1 MAISCSN
8 TCNDFRSQPPDGG
21 AGVCRSVRRL
31 LPFILVALVAGVAQG
46 QSTTETETET
56 ETEIRSLIEAVGA
69 SGCDFER
76 NGTSHSATEA
86 AAHLTLKYQRG
97 QRYANSAEEFIER
110 LASKSSWTGRPYQ
123 MICDGEAQPAG
134 DWLSATLAQLR
145 AQ

>member
-1 MAISCSN
+1 M
-8 TCNDFRSQPPDGG
+8 
-21 AGVCRSVRRL
+21 RRL

-46 QSTTETETET
+46 QSTT

-86 AAHLTLKYQRG
+86 AEHLTLKYQRG